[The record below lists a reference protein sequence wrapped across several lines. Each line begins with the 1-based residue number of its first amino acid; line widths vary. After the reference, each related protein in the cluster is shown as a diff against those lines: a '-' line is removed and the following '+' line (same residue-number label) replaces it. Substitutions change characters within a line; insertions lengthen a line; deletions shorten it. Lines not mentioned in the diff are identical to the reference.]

1 MVGKKLLIATLFL
14 AFVASLLVG
23 IVFAQNNTNGVLEGE
38 SILYIVGAWL
48 LYFIMGLLP
57 SIISGDKFDA
67 TKFGRSIIWAL
78 VVALISIGMGLHPTT
93 VEAEYTNLVTEVV
106 NFIGNSGF
114 GLSLIYFFDKLYR
127 TVTGLAAKYS
137 VKEA

>member
-1 MVGKKLLIATLFL
+1 VGKKLLIATLIATL
-14 AFVASLLVG
+14 ALSLAVG
-23 IVFAQNNTNGVLEGE
+23 IVFAQDGIPVEGE
-38 SILYIVGAWL
+38 SILYVVGAWL

-57 SIISGDKFDA
+57 SIISGDTFDP

-78 VVALISIGMGLHPTT
+78 VVALLSIGMGLHPTI

-127 TVTGLAAKYS
+127 TVTGLAAKYK
-137 VKEA
+137 VGVPT